1 MKNTCTIVAEDQ
13 TGCTSSG
20 ERLRPIPETVRA
32 YRIKRRFGMQSREE
46 EEEVEVEAVI
56 RALIQSRN

>member
-1 MKNTCTIVAEDQ
+1 M
-13 TGCTSSG
+13 
-20 ERLRPIPETVRA
+20 RPIPETVRA